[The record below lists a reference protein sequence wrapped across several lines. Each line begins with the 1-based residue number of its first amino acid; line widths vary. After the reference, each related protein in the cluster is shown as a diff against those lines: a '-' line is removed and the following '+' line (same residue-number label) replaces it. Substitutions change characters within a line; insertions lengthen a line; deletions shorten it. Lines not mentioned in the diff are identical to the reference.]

1 MDPLIQI
8 VGCNIVTYLLLQM
21 SWIQTALIGLL
32 IVDSIS
38 AQSCPFRAAFS
49 LIDDLTVPTS
59 IFAQFPDPQL
69 NYYKDELGFTTAEA
83 ERVRENAI
91 QHFSA
96 QFGLDFSNIEPEDG
110 PRNRRFLGNATL
122 ENVKV
127 PFNTTLVSN
136 HWINNG
142 NTRSRCFSVG
152 SGYFQVTFNGTDT
165 LQGVYGGEEGRPVDV
180 GDFMVYGYFIIY
192 GACAQQPIE
201 IQFQSNIPTRILP
214 VEGWIVQELRLF
226 NRQLGMGRSQSVFKN
241 RVSSTDSTM
250 TVMESQHVMSFP

>member
-1 MDPLIQI
+1 MPSAH
-8 VGCNIVTYLLLQM
+8 T
-21 SWIQTALIGLL
+21 WIQTAFMGLL
-32 IVDSIS
+32 IVHSIS
-38 AQSCPFRAAFS
+38 AQSCPFQAAFS

-69 NYYKDELGFTTAEA
+69 NFYTDELGFTTAEA
-83 ERVRENAI
+83 EQIRENAI
-91 QHFSA
+91 QHFST
-96 QFGLDFSNIEPEDG
+96 QFGLDFSNIEPEQG

-127 PFNTTLVSN
+127 PFNTTHVSN
-136 HWINNG
+136 RWINNG
-142 NTRSRCFSVG
+142 NTRSKCFPVG

-165 LQGVYGGEEGRPVDV
+165 LRGEYGGEEGLPVNV

-192 GACAQQPIE
+192 NACAQQPIL

-214 VEGWIVQELRLF
+214 VEGWIVQELRLY

-241 RVSSTDSTM
+241 RDSPTDPTM